1 MQRACHFTYIVA
13 SKSVTME
20 MFRLD
25 LVSLM
30 IRFYLVMAVVI
41 IAGFIGNWWL
51 SLLAIPIFL
60 STLLAVKFSR
70 NNKKI

>member
-1 MQRACHFTYIVA
+1 
-13 SKSVTME
+13 